1 MPRLRRHSV
10 IVKANR
16 VATIVTLV
24 QRPGESPPQAILP
37 IKTSRVDSCCD
48 RLSCVLLSYNMG
60 PEKDTVV
67 GRVQRNI
74 AYTTYAVFRSRYYIG
89 SVTSWERS
97 INSFPRKYFHFNI
110 PNSYRFASLNMIRW
124 TVVFAFPLVFC
135 NKRQLHSFV
144 VLFASWFTF
153 WYTQPTQTRP
163 LCTLDLNHVFR
174 IQLQNYN
181 TDPSVQGWLLIAF
194 QTS

>member
-16 VATIVTLV
+16 VATIVTLI
-24 QRPGESPPQAILP
+24 QRSGESPPQAILP

-124 TVVFAFPLVFC
+124 NVVFCFPFGLLQQKTITFLCCSLRKLVYILIHTTNTNSSTMHVGFEPC
-135 NKRQLHSFV
+135 ISHS
-144 VLFASWFTF
+144 ASKL
-153 WYTQPTQTRP
+153 QHRP
-163 LCTLDLNHVFR
+163 
-174 IQLQNYN
+174 
-181 TDPSVQGWLLIAF
+181 
-194 QTS
+194 